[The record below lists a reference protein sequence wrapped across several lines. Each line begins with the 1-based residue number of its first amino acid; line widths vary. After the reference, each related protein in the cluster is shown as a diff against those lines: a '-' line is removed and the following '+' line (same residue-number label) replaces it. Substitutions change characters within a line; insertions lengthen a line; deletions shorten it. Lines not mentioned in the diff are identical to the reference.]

1 MTKFTFALAAA
12 LLAGTTMTNAANAGG
27 VRLGFGFPLGAFIAH
42 QALSSGGYDRHY
54 DRPRYSER
62 RIQAAEAARL
72 RKAKAK
78 SEVAA
83 AAKTA
88 EVKTAKLEDKLS
100 TNESTTT
107 EIAKTST
114 ETTATTD
121 TAAETTASTETTSTS
136 ETSEATETKS
146 EKVATV
152 AKPEAE
158 KTATASNGKQTCRR
172 YSAAIAGL
180 IDVPCEQ

>member
-1 MTKFTFALAAA
+1 MTKITFALAAA

-42 QALSSGGYDRHY
+42 QALSSGGYDRHS

-83 AAKTA
+83 AAKMA
-88 EVKTAKLEDKLS
+88 EVKTAKLEDKLPTS
-100 TNESTTT
+100 ESTTT

-114 ETTATTD
+114 DTATTAD
-121 TAAETTASTETTSTS
+121 TTAETTASTETTSTS
-136 ETSEATETKS
+136 ETSTETAKS
-146 EKVATV
+146 EKVAAV
-152 AKPEAE
+152 AKPETE
-158 KTATASNGKQTCRR
+158 KTATASNAKQTCRR